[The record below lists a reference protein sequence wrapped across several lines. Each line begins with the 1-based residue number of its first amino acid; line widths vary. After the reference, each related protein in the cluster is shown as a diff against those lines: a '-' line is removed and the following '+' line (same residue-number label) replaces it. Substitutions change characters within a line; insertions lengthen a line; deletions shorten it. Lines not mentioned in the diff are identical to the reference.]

1 MRAYAT
7 VVTTDGG
14 GSARTPLEALLLALR
29 HSRAAHLTGS
39 SVLRQV
45 LAGSYREMVQ
55 GDNFALTPVW
65 ELLASQPKFDPAE
78 AMPAFAKV
86 KSWES
91 KLGKKVALPP
101 LMQHLTETEITEM
114 AGSVHVP
121 APELAHVLRGGK
133 VQTDHVDQIL
143 EADTPTRRDTPR
155 MRKLPR
161 ESTPP
166 PEARGSKTKK
176 KKEKEPRI
184 RLSPKQRRNAMVG
197 AGIVALLAFGIAGM
211 TLARGC
217 QSRSWSSVALEFAGD
232 LPVTTAERSGP
243 EVSATLRDSSWL
255 RMAVNRRRD
264 QMSAALRA
272 LPPDVDVFFVRD
284 KTGKVVAVAR
294 WYGKR
299 PRQIAVTFR

>member
-14 GSARTPLEALLLALR
+14 GSAGTPLETLLLALR

-39 SVLRQV
+39 TVLRQV
-45 LAGSYREMVQ
+45 LASSYRGMIQ
-55 GDNFALTPVW
+55 GDNFELTPVW
-65 ELLASQPKFDPAE
+65 DLLASQPKFDPAE

-91 KLGKKVALPP
+91 KLGKKVALPAP
-101 LMQHLTETEITEM
+101 MQQLSETEITEM

-133 VQTDHVDQIL
+133 VQTDHIDQIP
-143 EADTPTRRDTPR
+143 EAETPR
-155 MRKLPR
+155 MRKPPR
-161 ESTPP
+161 ESAPP
-166 PEARGSKTKK
+166 PEARGGKK
-176 KKEKEPRI
+176 KKEKESRV
-184 RLSPKQRRNAMVG
+184 RLSPKQRRTAMVG
-197 AGIVALLAFGIAGM
+197 AGIIALLTFGLAGM

-217 QSRSWSSVALEFAGD
+217 QSRSWDKVALDFSGD
-232 LPVTTAERSGP
+232 LPLTTAERSGP

-255 RMAVNRRRD
+255 RMAVNRRRE

-299 PRQIAVTFR
+299 PRQIDVTFR

>member
-1 MRAYAT
+1 M
-7 VVTTDGG
+7 TTDGG

-39 SVLRQV
+39 TVLRQV
-45 LAGSYREMVQ
+45 LASSYREMVQ

-65 ELLASQPKFDPAE
+65 DLLASQPKFDPAE

-114 AGSVHVP
+114 AGSIHVP
-121 APELAHVLRGGK
+121 ASELAHVLRGGK
-133 VQTDHVDQIL
+133 VQTDHIDEIPQA
-143 EADTPTRRDTPR
+143 ENPTRRDAPR
-155 MRKLPR
+155 MRKPPR

-166 PEARGSKTKK
+166 PEARDSSDKKKTKK
-176 KKEKEPRI
+176 KTRDREPR
-184 RLSPKQRRNAMVG
+184 LNPKQRRAAMVG
-197 AGIVALLAFGIAGM
+197 AGLVALLAFGLAGM
-211 TLARGC
+211 TLSRGC
-217 QSRSWSSVALEFAGD
+217 HSRSWNTVALDFAGE
-232 LPVTTAERSGP
+232 LPLVKAERSGP

-255 RMAVNRRRD
+255 RMAANRRRD

-272 LPPDVDVFFVRD
+272 LPPDVEVFFVRD
-284 KTGKVVAVAR
+284 KTDKVVAVAR

>member
-1 MRAYAT
+1 
-7 VVTTDGG
+7 VTTDGG

-39 SVLRQV
+39 TVLRQV
-45 LAGSYREMVQ
+45 LASSYREMVQ
-55 GDNFALTPVW
+55 GDNFELTPVW
-65 ELLASQPKFDPAE
+65 DLLASQPKFDPAE

-114 AGSVHVP
+114 AGSIHVP
-121 APELAHVLRGGK
+121 ASELAHVLRGGK
-133 VQTDHVDQIL
+133 VQTDHIDEIP
-143 EADTPTRRDTPR
+143 EAENPIRRDAPR
-155 MRKLPR
+155 MRKPPR

-166 PEARGSKTKK
+166 HGARDSSDKKKTKK
-176 KKEKEPRI
+176 KTRDKEPR
-184 RLSPKQRRNAMVG
+184 LNPKQRRAAMVG
-197 AGIVALLAFGIAGM
+197 AGLVALLAFGLAGM
-211 TLARGC
+211 TLSRGC
-217 QSRSWSSVALEFAGD
+217 HSRSWNTVALDFAGE
-232 LPVTTAERSGP
+232 LPLVKAERSGP

-255 RMAVNRRRD
+255 RMAANRRRD

-272 LPPDVDVFFVRD
+272 LPPDVEVFFVRD
-284 KTGKVVAVAR
+284 KTDKVVAVAR

>member
-1 MRAYAT
+1 M
-7 VVTTDGG
+7 TTDGG

-39 SVLRQV
+39 TVLRQV
-45 LAGSYREMVQ
+45 LASSYREMVQ

-65 ELLASQPKFDPAE
+65 DLLASQPKFDPAE

-86 KSWES
+86 KSWEA

-121 APELAHVLRGGK
+121 ATELAHVLRGGK
-133 VQTDHVDQIL
+133 VQTDHVDEIPQA
-143 EADTPTRRDTPR
+143 ETSTRRDTPR

-166 PEARGSKTKK
+166 PEARDASSKKKTKK
-176 KKEKEPRI
+176 KDKDKEP
-184 RLSPKQRRNAMVG
+184 RLSPKQRRTAMVG
-197 AGIVALLAFGIAGM
+197 AGIIALLAFGLAGM

-217 QSRSWSSVALEFAGD
+217 QSRSWDSVALDFAGD
-232 LPVTTAERSGP
+232 LPVTKAERSGP

-299 PRQIAVTFR
+299 PRQIAVTFH

>member
-1 MRAYAT
+1 
-7 VVTTDGG
+7 VTTDGG

-39 SVLRQV
+39 TVLRQV
-45 LAGSYREMVQ
+45 LASSYRDMVK
-55 GDNFALTPVW
+55 GDNFELSPVW

-91 KLGKKVALPP
+91 KLGKKVTLPP
-101 LMQHLTETEITEM
+101 LMQHLTETEVTEM
-114 AGSVHVP
+114 AGTIHVP
-121 APELAHVLRGGK
+121 ASELAHVMRGGK
-133 VQTDHVDQIL
+133 VQTDHVDQIP
-143 EADTPTRRDTPR
+143 EAEAATRRDTPR

-161 ESTPP
+161 DSTPP
-166 PEARGSKTKK
+166 PEARGSKKK

-184 RLSPKQRRNAMVG
+184 RLSPKQRRTAMVG
-197 AGIVALLAFGIAGM
+197 AGIIALLAFGLAGM

-217 QSRSWSSVALEFAGD
+217 QSRSWNTVALDFAGD
-232 LPVTTAERSGP
+232 LPLTTAERSGP

>member
-14 GSARTPLEALLLALR
+14 GSAGTPLEALLLALR

-39 SVLRQV
+39 TVLRQV
-45 LAGSYREMVQ
+45 LASSYREMLQ
-55 GDNFALTPVW
+55 GDKFELTHVW

-91 KLGKKVALPP
+91 KLGKKVALPAV
-101 LMQHLTETEITEM
+101 MQSLSETEITEM

-133 VQTDHVDQIL
+133 VQTDHVEQIP
-143 EADTPTRRDTPR
+143 EAETPR
-155 MRKLPR
+155 LRKPPR
-161 ESTPP
+161 ESAPP
-166 PEARGSKTKK
+166 PEARGKKK
-176 KKEKEPRI
+176 KKEKEPRV
-184 RLSPKQRRNAMVG
+184 RLSPTQRRAAMVG
-197 AGIVALLAFGIAGM
+197 AGIVALLAFGFTGM

-217 QSRSWSSVALEFAGD
+217 QSRSWDKVAVDFSGD
-232 LPVTTAERSGP
+232 LPLAAAERSGP

-284 KTGKVVAVAR
+284 KTGKIVAVAR